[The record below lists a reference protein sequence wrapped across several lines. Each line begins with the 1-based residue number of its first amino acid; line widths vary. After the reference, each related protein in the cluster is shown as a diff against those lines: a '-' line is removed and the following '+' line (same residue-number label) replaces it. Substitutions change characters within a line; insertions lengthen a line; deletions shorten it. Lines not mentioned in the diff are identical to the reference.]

1 MLPSVRSLLNEKYSI
16 SRQSRKKVLSEMQ
29 CQEDNSTILTE
40 EKGID
45 FSKIDTLKFVRDL
58 KVLFESIYS
67 KDGQ

>member
-58 KVLFESIYS
+58 KVLFEPIYS